1 MLTRLQRF
9 TTAQKSAASAAKM
22 TTLGGLPAKSH
33 VPYFTVAASQTAT
46 PFSSMIYTPRRPFTA
61 SEDEGGTGGA
71 GEKQA
76 DAPAANEAEATE
88 TAEAVKEEATVKA
101 DGQQAEGGKRKRQ
114 RKKKANTAG

>member
-9 TTAQKSAASAAKM
+9 ATAQKSAASAAKM

-61 SEDEGGTGGA
+61 SEEEGGA

-76 DAPAANEAEATE
+76 EAPAANEAKVTE
-88 TAEAVKEEATVKA
+88 TAEAVKEETTVKA